1 MVARKLGIA
10 RDEARIRRAVEFSSF
25 KALQAQEAQSGFI
38 EKSLHSRRFFR
49 AGRAGGW
56 REVLAPAQAAMMER
70 NHTEQ
75 MRRFGYLP
83 PLESEQKASCPCPAF
98 SGSRTTRSPATP
110 VCTPSWRT
118 SYYTIPRPSR

>member
-1 MVARKLGIA
+1 MLADAFGQLGMVARKLGIA

-56 REVLAPAQAAMMER
+56 REVLAPAQAAMMDRRSEE
-70 NHTEQ
+70 HTSEIQ
-75 MRRFGYLP
+75 SLMRR
-83 PLESEQKASCPCPAF
+83 
-98 SGSRTTRSPATP
+98 
-110 VCTPSWRT
+110 
-118 SYYTIPRPSR
+118 SYAVFCLKKKN

>member
-38 EKSLHSRRFFR
+38 EKSLHSRRFSR
-49 AGRAGGW
+49 AGRAGGC

-75 MRRFGYLP
+75 LRRFRQLP
-83 PLESEQKASCPCPAF
+83 PLHSEQQDSHP
-98 SGSRTTRSPATP
+98 
-110 VCTPSWRT
+110 
-118 SYYTIPRPSR
+118 IPPPSRPPPHPTPPT